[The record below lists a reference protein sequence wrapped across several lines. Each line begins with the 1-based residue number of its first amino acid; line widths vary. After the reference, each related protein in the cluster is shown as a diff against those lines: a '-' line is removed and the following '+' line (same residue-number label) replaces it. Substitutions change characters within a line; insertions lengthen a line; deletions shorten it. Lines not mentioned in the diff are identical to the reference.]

1 MKQMIAPNGLRIV
14 GTADTVNVTADVT
27 GWSDDGVPDYDGG
40 SGSEVD
46 WNSQLTRTN
55 ANGVMLVV
63 DEDGSIWPKDMCKL
77 VDE

>member
-1 MKQMIAPNGLRIV
+1 MKQMRAPTGLRIV
-14 GTADTVNVTADVT
+14 GTADTVNVTAEVT
-27 GWSDDGVPDYDGG
+27 GWSDAGVPDYSGG
-40 SGSEVD
+40 SGSVVD

-63 DEDGSIWPKDMCKL
+63 DEDGGLWPVNMCTL